1 MSCYNYL
8 YIKGPWL
15 IQVIYLDEEQVASLP
30 GILAVLVEK
39 SSSVTVLTIQYHSV
53 PVQTIKLMCLLV
65 SYVKEIPQHP
75 LNATIVM
82 CG

>member
-1 MSCYNYL
+1 MLHL
-8 YIKGPWL
+8 YIKGPLL
-15 IQVIYLDEEQVASLP
+15 IQVNHLDEEQVASLP
-30 GILAVLVEK
+30 EILAVLVEK

-53 PVQTIKLMCLLV
+53 LVQTINTMMCLLV
-65 SYVKEIPQHP
+65 SYAKEIPQHP